1 MKHTQFCSTFPHK
14 IMSNELRRCVIC
26 AKPNSNY
33 KCPRCRQPYCSA
45 DCNKKHKEA
54 TIDTNKRGEE
64 EGLRSLSSA
73 PPFACVAVPSEREE
87 EERNE
92 NSKEEESI
100 PSSSTLEKPKRRFE
114 TDYEDIHRHRLRR
127 EHFERLALNLP
138 LLEKLRSER
147 LLETLRQIDNSS
159 EDGKGEG
166 EGGESALENALKN
179 SDFRQFAEDVL
190 DTITSKE
197 EED

>member
-1 MKHTQFCSTFPHK
+1 M
-14 IMSNELRRCVIC
+14 
-26 AKPNSNY
+26 
-33 KCPRCRQPYCSA
+33 
-45 DCNKKHKEA
+45 
-54 TIDTNKRGEE
+54 
-64 EGLRSLSSA
+64 
-73 PPFACVAVPSEREE
+73 
-87 EERNE
+87 
-92 NSKEEESI
+92 
-100 PSSSTLEKPKRRFE
+100 EKPKRRFE
-114 TDYEDIHRHRLRR
+114 TDSEDIHRHRLRR

-159 EDGKGEG
+159 EDGKV

>member
-1 MKHTQFCSTFPHK
+1 
-14 IMSNELRRCVIC
+14 MSNELRRCVIC

-54 TIDTNKRGEE
+54 TIGTNKRGEE
-64 EGLRSLSSA
+64 EGLQSLSSA

-87 EERNE
+87 EERNV

-114 TDYEDIHRHRLRR
+114 TDSEDIHRHRLRR

-159 EDGKGEG
+159 EDATG

-179 SDFRQFAEDVL
+179 SDCRQFAEDVL
-190 DTITSKE
+190 DTITSKA